1 MCNGV
6 LFLTILFITYSSLA
20 RIKKETMLQDVNKLK
35 NIDRLKSIDRLN
47 KLLIAFRGIFLV
59 IFHLDTISI
68 IFVN

>member
-1 MCNGV
+1 
-6 LFLTILFITYSSLA
+6 
-20 RIKKETMLQDVNKLK
+20 MLQDVNKLK